1 MSVRVGRTA
10 LSTLLVALTLAALA
24 LTAQRASAA
33 VVQADCSQLQADL
46 TGASSGDTIELTG
59 ICTGGSF
66 TLPSISGLT
75 VEGAPGQTDG
85 FDGTGASGSALS
97 GSTAGLTLRDLTF
110 ENYSLTQNAAVHLT
124 QNSGALPTIASDRF
138 LNNSDGGSYAQ
149 PAALNIQDYGPES
162 CSSSFSGTLSITGS
176 TFQDNTA
183 NASGGIA
190 TGGAVGIFFFCDASD
205 TASLAIT
212 GNTFSANKIV
222 SAGVDAYGAG
232 LYIGNGYN
240 GALSAQQSN
249 NVFTD
254 NSIVSTT
261 SPAASSYNGAGE
273 WLASV
278 NLASI
283 GDEFVG
289 NSLPGPSG
297 ASASS
302 WGAGLGVV
310 RSACGAP
317 TAPVT
322 ATATDLVAIDNTI
335 GAPSNGGAIWGA
347 GIYAGC
353 TATVGSGGFHLTLIN
368 STVTANTA
376 PDGAAGVSGEST
388 DVLNLQNTIVQG
400 NTAPGASDL
409 GGFGIGG
416 GSGSVTATYSDVC
429 AVGSTSEPF
438 AGTGNIC
445 ADPKLADAAGG
456 DVHETAA
463 SPTIDAGS
471 NALLPAGVTTDFY
484 GQPRIV
490 GTHQSA
496 GNVDIG
502 AAEWQTAY
510 VAPSPTPTPTPAPPT
525 AALSSPASG
534 GTYVQGQ
541 EVQTSFSCTEGS
553 GGPGL
558 ASCDDSNGT
567 ATATGGTGR
576 LSTAVP
582 GAYTYTVTATSK
594 DGQTAHASIAYTVV
608 ARPSVKIETT
618 SASTSFGMAHIV
630 VGCTGGVPGTVCRGT
645 ITLTTVE
652 RVTRIVHHRRKV
664 VLVTVK
670 LGRAAYRLSGGRH
683 EIIVRL
689 TRAGAR
695 LLAAAHGHRLR
706 VRVSLKLAGGKTVMR
721 TITLRLIVRRSH
733 HGSRRRH

>member
-24 LTAQRASAA
+24 VTAQSASAA
-33 VVQADCSQLQADL
+33 VVQADCSHLQTDL
-46 TGASSGDTIELTG
+46 SSASSGDTIELTG

-66 TLPSISGLT
+66 SLPAVSGLT

-85 FDGTGASGSALS
+85 FNGTGATAPALS
-97 GSTAGLTLRDLTF
+97 GSAAGLTLRDLTF
-110 ENYSLTQNAAVHLT
+110 ENYSLTQHSAVELS
-124 QNSGALPTIASDRF
+124 QASGTLPTIASDRF
-138 LNNSDGGSYAQ
+138 LNNSEGGTYAES
-149 PAALNIQDYGPES
+149 AALNIQDDGPSS

-176 TFQDNTA
+176 TFQDNVA
-183 NASGGIA
+183 SASGGIA
-190 TGGAVGIFFFCDASD
+190 TGGAAAIFFFCDTTG
-205 TASLAIT
+205 TASLSIT
-212 GNTFSANKIV
+212 GNTFSGNQIR
-222 SAGVDAYGAG
+222 SAGIAAYGAG
-232 LYIGNGYN
+232 LYVGNGNN
-240 GALSAQQSN
+240 GVLTAQQSN
-249 NVFTD
+249 NVFSG

-278 NLASI
+278 NLTSV
-283 GDEFVG
+283 GDEFIG

-297 ASASS
+297 GSASS
-302 WGAGLGVV
+302 WGAGLGTV
-310 RSACGAP
+310 RGTCLSP
-317 TAPVT
+317 TTTVT
-322 ATATDLVAIDNTI
+322 ATATDLVAIDNAI
-335 GAPSNGGAIWGA
+335 GAPSNGGTIWGA
-347 GIYAGC
+347 GVYAGC

-376 PDGAAGVSGEST
+376 PDGPAGVSGEST

-429 AVGSTSEPF
+429 AVGSTSESF

-510 VAPSPTPTPTPAPPT
+510 VAPSPTPTPAPPT

-576 LSTAVP
+576 LSTSVP

-594 DGQTAHASIAYTVV
+594 DGQTAHAGIAYTVV
-608 ARPSVKIETT
+608 ARPSVKIETA
-618 SASTSFGMAHIV
+618 SASTSSGATQIV
-630 VGCTGGVPGTVCRGT
+630 VGCFGGAPGSICRGT
-645 ITLTTVE
+645 ITLTIVK
-652 RVTRIVHHRRKV
+652 RVTRIVHHRRKL
-664 VLVTVK
+664 VLVTVN

-683 EIIVRL
+683 KITVRL

-695 LLAAAHGHRLR
+695 LLAAKRGHRLR
-706 VRVSLKLAGGKTVMR
+706 VRVSVKLAGGKAVMR

-733 HGSRRRH
+733 HRPRRGH